1 MRRFSMKLESYQK
14 KLKLPVIVLLTV
26 LVFHSVIGSISL
38 KSLWNL
44 TALEIIFGGI
54 FLSIIISFSFETLVD
69 TAMMIKASFSEK
81 TDYSHVIHKLHDIS
95 IKVKREGVLSLQ
107 SDIEM
112 ENNIFLKDALVL
124 LNDYK
129 KPETMGDILQKDIE
143 ARRANLYRPYNVLK
157 MIANVA
163 PSFGLIGTLLGLIGL
178 LSDLGQASLIM
189 NNMSS
194 ALVST
199 LYGGL
204 IANFAA
210 VPLMGRLKEYIDH
223 HILQYT
229 IIMEGVLLIAQNDS
243 PRNVFDKMNV
253 MLKEEQRLVYPK
265 KEFTER
271 NGAAYEFQ
279 G

>member
-1 MRRFSMKLESYQK
+1 MKFEHYQK
-14 KLKLPVIVLLTV
+14 KLKLPVIILLTL

-54 FLSIIISFSFETLVD
+54 FLSIIISFSFGTLVD
-69 TAMMIKASFSEK
+69 TALMIKASFSEK
-81 TDYSHVIHKLHDIS
+81 TDYAHVIHKLHEIS
-95 IKVKREGVLSLQ
+95 IKVKREGVLSLH
-107 SDIEM
+107 SDITLES
-112 ENNIFLKDALVL
+112 NTFLRDALIL

-129 KPETMGDILQKDIE
+129 KPEAIQDILQKDIE
-143 ARRANLYRPYNVLK
+143 ARQANLYRPYNVLK
-157 MIANVA
+157 MVANVA

-178 LSDLGQASLIM
+178 LSDLGQASMIM
-189 NNMSS
+189 GNMAS

-223 HILQYT
+223 HVLQYT
-229 IIMEGVLLIAQNDS
+229 IVMEGVLLIAQNDS

-253 MLKEEQRLVYPK
+253 MLKEEERLVYPK
-265 KEFTER
+265 KEFNER
-271 NGAAYEFQ
+271 NTTAYEFQ

>member
-1 MRRFSMKLESYQK
+1 MKLESYQK

-38 KSLWNL
+38 KSLWNI

-81 TDYSHVIHKLHDIS
+81 TDYSHVIHKLHDVS
-95 IKVKREGVLSLQ
+95 IKVKREGALSLQ
-107 SDIEM
+107 SDIEL
-112 ENNIFLKDALVL
+112 ENNTFLRDALVL

-129 KPETMGDILQKDIE
+129 KPETMSDILAKDIE
-143 ARRANLYRPYNVLK
+143 ARQANLYRPYNVLK

-265 KEFTER
+265 KEYIER
-271 NGAAYEFQ
+271 NEAAYEFQ